1 MRELLVHAATIAKC
15 QLRAGVTILDSDK
28 GGNVLTYVRYR
39 TRQVHVAQ
47 KITVGITSVLIKI
60 LGVNQSKY
68 IVKYSEGGGN
78 NVLLIAAKTFCVDSR

>member
-39 TRQVHVAQ
+39 TR
-47 KITVGITSVLIKI
+47 
-60 LGVNQSKY
+60 
-68 IVKYSEGGGN
+68 
-78 NVLLIAAKTFCVDSR
+78 